1 MEKKYTLDLEKLIHT
16 NTIVSPG
23 LQMNTL
29 YKEFEALTDKVS
41 KTNETNIQEDKDFFV
56 DDLFQNKNILLSKYS
71 NETSE

>member
-1 MEKKYTLDLEKLIHT
+1 MENKYNLDLEKLIHT
-16 NTIVSPG
+16 NKIVSPG